1 MKNILKVLLLE
12 DSPRDIE
19 IVREL
24 LLTSGFEIQMDC
36 TESEKEFV
44 DFLRNNK
51 YDIILSD
58 FNLPGFDG
66 FIALRSVMEICPDTP
81 FILVSGTIGEEKAI
95 EFIKLGA
102 ADFVLK
108 DRMIRLP
115 KAIEDAIERKR
126 AEEKIVVSEK
136 RYRDLFNQANEGLL
150 LMTLDGTFSDLNQS
164 FAKMHGYTVDKLK
177 NYNIRKLDVLG
188 EKTHYDCP
196 NITGRI
202 LAGEV
207 VRFEVE
213 HYHKDGH
220 IFPLSVTVSMVN
232 ISDQQFFMAF
242 HQDITERKQIEK
254 KLNNALEKATEA
266 DRLKSAFLANMSH
279 EIRTPMNGILGFAE
293 LLKKSDLTGDEQ
305 NEYIIIIEKAGE
317 RMLNIINDI
326 ISISKI
332 ESGELDINLSDTNIH
347 DQLDFVYNLLKLEA
361 KNKGLSLSFINK
373 LPDKEAI
380 INTDREKLFAILT
393 NLVKNAIKYTE
404 KGSIEFGCE
413 IVELKNA
420 LTLQFYVKDTGIG
433 IPKNRQIAIFERFVQ
448 ADIVDKMARQGVG
461 LGLSISNSFIKMLGG
476 KIWVESEEGLGSTF
490 YFTLPYNAQT
500 EENISTQTQNNLA
513 LDKTIYRYNPE
524 VSELKILIAE
534 DDETAERLLSINVE
548 EICNEVLKAKT
559 GREAIEICHN
569 KPDIDLILMD
579 IQMPDIN
586 GYKATQR
593 IRQFNKDVIIIAQ
606 TAFGLSEDRKKAI
619 EAGCNDYISKPINKS
634 KLLAL
639 IQKYFKSN

>member
-19 IVREL
+19 ILKGL
-24 LLTSGFEIQMDC
+24 LIASGFELQIDC

-44 DFLRNNK
+44 KLLMNNK
-51 YDIILSD
+51 YDVILSD

-66 FIALRSVMEICPDTP
+66 FAALRLVMEICPDTP
-81 FILVSGTIGEEKAI
+81 FILISGTIGEEKAI

-102 ADFVLK
+102 TDFVLK
-108 DRMIRLP
+108 DRMARLP
-115 KAIEDAIERKR
+115 KAIQDAIERKR
-126 AEEKIVVSEK
+126 TEEKIVVSEK

-150 LMTLDGTFSDLNQS
+150 LMTPAGILSDLNQS
-164 FAKMHGYTVDKLK
+164 FAKMHGYTVDELK
-177 NYNIRKLDVLG
+177 NYDIRKLDVLG
-188 EKTHYDCP
+188 EKTLYDCADH
-196 NITGRI
+196 TGRI

-213 HYHKDGH
+213 HHHKDGH
-220 IFPLSVTVSMVN
+220 IFPLSVTASLVN

-242 HQDITERKQIEK
+242 HQDITERKRTEK
-254 KLNNALEKATEA
+254 ELNNALEKATES

-293 LLKKSDLTGDEQ
+293 LLKKPDLTGDEQ
-305 NEYIIIIEKAGE
+305 KNYIIIIEKAGE

-332 ESGELDINLSDTNIH
+332 ESGELEINLSDTNIH
-347 DQLDFVYNLLKLEA
+347 DQLDYVYNLLKLEA
-361 KNKGLSLSFINK
+361 KSTGLSFSFINK

-380 INTDREKLFAILT
+380 IKTDREKVFAILT

-413 IVELKNA
+413 MVGLKHA
-420 LTLQFYVKDTGIG
+420 LSLQFYVKDTGIG
-433 IPKNRQIAIFERFVQ
+433 IPKDRQIAIFERFVQ
-448 ADIVDKMARQGVG
+448 ADLVDKMARQGAG
-461 LGLSISNSFIKMLGG
+461 LGLSISNSYIKMLGG

-490 YFTLPYNAQT
+490 YFTLPFNTQT
-500 EENISTQTQNNLA
+500 EEKNNAHLA
-513 LDKTIYRYNPE
+513 LDKSVYKYDPE

-534 DDETAERLLSINVE
+534 DDETAEKLLSINVE
-548 EICNEVLKAKT
+548 EICNEILKART
-559 GREAIEICHN
+559 GREAIDICYN

-586 GYKATQR
+586 GYKATQQ

-606 TAFGLSEDRKKAI
+606 TAFGLSDDKKKAI
-619 EAGCNDYISKPINKS
+619 EAGCNDYISKPINRLE
-634 KLLAL
+634 LLVL
-639 IQKYFKSN
+639 IQKYFKN

>member
-1 MKNILKVLLLE
+1 MKKKLKVLLLE

-19 IVREL
+19 IMREFL
-24 LLTSGFEIQMDC
+24 IASGFEIQMDC
-36 TESEKEFV
+36 TDSEKEFAN
-44 DFLRNNK
+44 FLRNNK

-58 FNLPGFDG
+58 YNLPGFDG
-66 FIALRSVMEICPDTP
+66 FIALWLAMEICPDTP

-95 EFIKLGA
+95 ESIKNGA

-108 DRMIRLP
+108 DRMTRLP

-126 AEEKIVVSEK
+126 TEEKIVVSEK

-150 LMTLDGTFSDLNQS
+150 LMTPDGTFSDLNLS
-164 FAKMHGYTVDKLK
+164 FAKMHGYTVDELK
-177 NYNIRKLDVLG
+177 NYDIRKLDVLG
-188 EKTHYDCP
+188 KKTLYDCP

-213 HYHKDGH
+213 HYYKDGH
-220 IFPLSVTVSMVN
+220 IFPLSVTVSSVN
-232 ISDQQFFMAF
+232 ISDQQLFMAF
-242 HQDITERKQIEK
+242 YQDITERKRIEK
-254 KLNNALEKATEA
+254 ELNKALEKATES

-279 EIRTPMNGILGFAE
+279 EIRTPMNGILGFAD
-293 LLKKSDLTGDEQ
+293 LLKESNLTGDEQ
-305 NEYIIIIEKAGE
+305 NEYIRIIEKAGE

-347 DQLDFVYNLLKLEA
+347 DQLDFVYNLLKLDA

-373 LPDKEAI
+373 LPDKEATI
-380 INTDREKLFAILT
+380 KTDREKLFAILT
-393 NLVKNAIKYTE
+393 NLVKNSIKYTE

-413 IVELKNA
+413 TVELNHA
-420 LTLQFYVKDTGIG
+420 MSLQFYVKDTGIG
-433 IPKNRQIAIFERFVQ
+433 IPKDRQIAIFERFVQ
-448 ADIVDKMARQGVG
+448 ADLVDKMARQGVG

-490 YFTLPYNAQT
+490 YFTLPYDTQT
-500 EENISTQTQNNLA
+500 EENVNTQDDLA
-513 LDKTIYRYNPE
+513 IDEAVYKYDPE
-524 VSELKILIAE
+524 VSDLKILIAE
-534 DDETAERLLSINVE
+534 DDETSEMLLSTNVE
-548 EICNEVLKAKT
+548 EICNEVLKART

-586 GYKATQR
+586 GYKATQQ

-606 TAFGLSEDRKKAI
+606 TAYGLLEDREKAI
-619 EAGCNDYISKPINKS
+619 EAGCNDYISKPVNRLE
-634 KLLAL
+634 LLAL
-639 IQKYFKSN
+639 IQKYFKN